1 MYCCEAA
8 SSWPICSLTAS
19 WNPAMKPLYRRVT
32 YALRVRKRALLA
44 CSLSLAAAGT
54 LAGHAA
60 GYALV
65 GSSPR
70 DALAHGYL
78 GYAPQFLALCVAVL
92 ALGLRFFVN
101 DPAPT

>member
-1 MYCCEAA
+1 M
-8 SSWPICSLTAS
+8 
-19 WNPAMKPLYRRVT
+19 T
-32 YALRVRKRALLA
+32 YALSVRKRALLA

-92 ALGLRFFVN
+92 ALGLRRPASI
-101 DPAPT
+101 PAPAGAHAPAPAWLASRRRGRAPPR